1 MALVQPLVAW
11 YCIYMTKYC
20 EHCGEEF
27 ESSEYEDTYCSWDC
41 QSARVDEDA
50 DNDFETAFYGPADE
64 EESAA

>member
-1 MALVQPLVAW
+1 
-11 YCIYMTKYC
+11 MTKYC